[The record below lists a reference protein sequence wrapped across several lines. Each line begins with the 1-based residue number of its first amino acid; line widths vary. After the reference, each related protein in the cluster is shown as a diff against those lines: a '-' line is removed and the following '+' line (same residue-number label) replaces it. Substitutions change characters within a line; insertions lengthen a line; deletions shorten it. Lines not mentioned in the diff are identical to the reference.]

1 MSKSQRQKG
10 KVGERAVAELA
21 RANGFPNAK
30 RTGDAQQVA
39 GDIAG
44 MPGLY
49 VEVRRRETLNLPAWI
64 REVETEHPP
73 NTLPLIAFRR
83 SQEPWYG
90 AVPLGDLFRVLAR
103 EKALTRA
110 DRMHQEAEALIQTEQ
125 GSAEFLDHANRLAI
139 ASARYSDAR
148 AGTEKED

>member
-1 MSKSQRQKG
+1 MGRMSRTKG
-10 KVGERAVAELA
+10 KVAERAVAELA

-64 REVETEHPP
+64 REVEAEHPRG
-73 NTLPLIAFRR
+73 TLPLIAFRR
-83 SQEPWYG
+83 SAEPWYG
-90 AVPLGDLFRVLAR
+90 AVPLGSLFQVLASTTT
-103 EKALTRA
+103 EED
-110 DRMHQEAEALIQTEQ
+110 DR
-125 GSAEFLDHANRLAI
+125 
-139 ASARYSDAR
+139 
-148 AGTEKED
+148 